1 MMRKKLGT
9 RATGNGVH
17 LHFANRNA
25 TRGGKPATRL
35 HSANEETAQA
45 DGRDDHSDQTGPCR
59 HLEHACASLQNAA
72 VELETLLA
80 TVRGDEQADLHEAI
94 GSIMETL
101 QLIASAHARLEPPI
115 AAD

>member
-1 MMRKKLGT
+1 MMRKKVGT
-9 RATGNGVH
+9 RAAGNSVH

-25 TRGGKPATRL
+25 TRAGKPAARL
-35 HSANEETAQA
+35 HSANDPDASQ
-45 DGRDDHSDQTGPCR
+45 GTGR

-72 VELETLLA
+72 VELETVLA
-80 TVRGDEQADLHEAI
+80 RLPGDEQADLHEAI

-101 QLIASAHARLEPPI
+101 QLIASTHARLESPI

>member
-9 RATGNGVH
+9 RGTGNSVH

-25 TRGGKPATRL
+25 TRAGKPAMRL
-35 HSANEETAQA
+35 HSANDPGDNDRTAVQ
-45 DGRDDHSDQTGPCR
+45 GTSH
-59 HLEHACASLQNAA
+59 HLEHACARLQDAA
-72 VELETLLA
+72 VELETVLA
-80 TVRGDEQADLHEAI
+80 TLPGDEQADLHEAI

>member
-1 MMRKKLGT
+1 MPMMRKKLGT

-25 TRGGKPATRL
+25 TRPGKSSAHL
-35 HSANEETAQA
+35 HFAN
-45 DGRDDHSDQTGPCR
+45 DLGTGR
-59 HLEHACASLQNAA
+59 HLEHACARLQDAA
-72 VELETLLA
+72 VELETVLA
-80 TVRGDEQADLHEAI
+80 QLSGDEQADLHEAI

>member
-1 MMRKKLGT
+1 MMRKKFGT

-25 TRGGKPATRL
+25 TRAGKPATRL
-35 HSANEETAQA
+35 HSANDAGGGEPA
-45 DGRDDHSDQTGPCR
+45 TGQGTCR
-59 HLEHACASLQNAA
+59 HLEHACARLQDAA
-72 VELETLLA
+72 VELETVLA
-80 TVRGDEQADLHEAI
+80 TLPGDDQADLHEAI

-101 QLIASAHARLEPPI
+101 QLIATAHARLEPPI

>member
-9 RATGNGVH
+9 RVSSSGVH

-25 TRGGKPATRL
+25 TRTRNAAGRL
-35 HSANEETAQA
+35 QFANDHRT
-45 DGRDDHSDQTGPCR
+45 GRR
-59 HLEHACASLQNAA
+59 LEHVCAHLQDAA
-72 VELETLLA
+72 VELETVLSQLP
-80 TVRGDEQADLHEAI
+80 GGEQADLHEAI

-101 QLIASAHARLEPPI
+101 QLIASAHARLETPM

>member
-9 RATGNGVH
+9 RATGNTAH

-25 TRGGKPATRL
+25 TRTGKPAAHL
-35 HSANEETAQA
+35 HSAN
-45 DGRDDHSDQTGPCR
+45 DSDAGQGTSL

-72 VELETLLA
+72 VELETVLA
-80 TVRGDEQADLHEAI
+80 TLPGDEQADLHEAI

-101 QLIASAHARLEPPI
+101 QLIASTHARLEPTI

>member
-9 RATGNGVH
+9 RATGSSVH

-25 TRGGKPATRL
+25 TRAGKPATRL
-35 HSANEETAQA
+35 HSANDPGASAQQA
-45 DGRDDHSDQTGPCR
+45 VLGKGR
-59 HLEHACASLQNAA
+59 HLEHACARLQDAA
-72 VELETLLA
+72 VELETVLA
-80 TVRGDEQADLHEAI
+80 TLPDGEQADLHEAI

>member
-25 TRGGKPATRL
+25 TRAGKPAARL
-35 HSANEETAQA
+35 HFANDPGIGQGT
-45 DGRDDHSDQTGPCR
+45 SR
-59 HLEHACASLQNAA
+59 HLEHACASLQDAA
-72 VELETLLA
+72 VELEAVLA
-80 TVRGDEQADLHEAI
+80 ALPGDEQADLHEAI

-101 QLIASAHARLEPPI
+101 QLIASAHSRLEPPI